1 MNPRSIKVRKLIAF
15 VAQDESLQM
24 TATPREAIAF
34 SARLRLPR
42 GTSDPAIEKL
52 TKRMLTEL
60 GLDDCAD
67 TIIGSALVKGLSGG
81 ERKRTSIGVELVVKV
96 RSLAIESVP
105 NSNCLGRDF
114 SSLIVCLGCSLLW
127 SSWTSLRQV
136 WIVSAPYSFAKSS
149 RRWLELGQVSYSQFT
164 SQHRKFSVRL
174 TI

>member
-1 MNPRSIKVRKLIAF
+1 MAGRASSRGNLKIDCDVRLDNYRVDPRSIKVRKLIAF

-42 GTSDPAIEKL
+42 STSNHAIEKL

-60 GLDDCAD
+60 GLDECAD

-96 RSLAIESVP
+96 RY
-105 NSNCLGRDF
+105 N
-114 SSLIVCLGCSLLW
+114 
-127 SSWTSLRQV
+127 T
-136 WIVSAPYSFAKSS
+136 
-149 RRWLELGQVSYSQFT
+149 RW
-164 SQHRKFSVRL
+164 R
-174 TI
+174 